1 MKNAELIKEL
11 QKWSPD
17 AEVMMRVDDVE
28 LGNKNV
34 AISHVEQKKDTVYL
48 IDDNVFGTCGD
59 VLGKDWG
66 FTPEQVA
73 EREKKED
80 HRGDLDHR
88 ASADGGDNLCRK
100 QGRLSEPGA
109 DDPVCTGSFL

>member
-73 EREKKED
+73 EREKKEEEEM
-80 HRGDLDHR
+80 RRR
-88 ASADGGDNLCRK
+88 AIEAGRAPISKERLEELHKHGGL
-100 QGRLSEPGA
+100 
-109 DDPVCTGSFL
+109 VC